1 MQAQLDNTIIGKIDH
16 LYHSLSLFA
25 DLLSLSPPNGTNESN
40 AILNVR
46 RLYASCVNEETI
58 EVDGVDTILAF
69 MNTELGGWPVWQG
82 SAWVNSTFNFS
93 RLLLKLYEYNSNVIY
108 NAGTGIYDMNS
119 SAYIIRVSKQL

>member
-1 MQAQLDNTIIGKIDH
+1 MQAQLDNTITGRIDH

-25 DLLSLSPPNGTNESN
+25 DLLSLSPPNGTNEPD
-40 AILNVR
+40 AILNAR
-46 RLYASCVNEETI
+46 RLYASCVDEETI
-58 EVDGVDTILAF
+58 EVDGVDAILAF
-69 MNTELGGWPVWQG
+69 VNTELGGWPLLQG

>member
-1 MQAQLDNTIIGKIDH
+1 MDNIIIGRIDH

-40 AILNVR
+40 AILNAR
-46 RLYASCVNEETI
+46 RLYDSCVDEETI
-58 EVDGVDTILAF
+58 EVDGVDAILAF
-69 MNTELGGWPVWQG
+69 VNTELGGWPLLQG

-93 RLLLKLYEYNSNVIY
+93 RLLLKLYECNSNVIY
-108 NAGTGIYDMNS
+108 NADTGIYDMNS